1 MNDRKLGTAAEVAD
15 FLGVPVKTLYTWRT
29 TSTGPRASKVGKH
42 LRYRWADVESW
53 LDAQADE
60 QVEGA
65 ALLRAGDGA
74 ERTEALV
81 R

>member
-1 MNDRKLGTAAEVAD
+1 MNDRKLGTAPEVAD

-29 TSTGPRASKVGKH
+29 TSVGPRASRVGKH

-60 QVEGA
+60 RVGVA
-65 ALLRAGDGA
+65 AKAVV
-74 ERTEALV
+74 T
-81 R
+81 

>member
-1 MNDRKLGTAAEVAD
+1 MNDHKLGTAPEVAD
-15 FLGVPVKTLYTWRT
+15 FLGVPVKTLYTWRI